1 MTFLTLIEPGR
12 AQIDLAARRTQG
24 YARCAVALWLALA
37 VCVLSGCASF
47 ETEPPEE
54 AVARRALEWTD
65 ALMALDYELA
75 LTYATSTYQSSPRS
89 ERFAADYSGASWWQG
104 VDVVRVECDDVPNPE
119 KCESRLSIKLLRPP
133 ATSWPIPITYDL
145 VWLRSGSEW
154 YVIP

>member
-1 MTFLTLIEPGR
+1 MTCRTISEPGL
-12 AQIDLAARRTQG
+12 AQIELAVRRTQVCMRNAMAAG
-24 YARCAVALWLALA
+24 LALA
-37 VCVLSGCASF
+37 IGIIGGCASL
-47 ETEPPEE
+47 EKEPPEE

-75 LTYATSTYQSSPRS
+75 LTYTTPTYQSSPRS

-119 KCESRLSIKLLRPP
+119 KCESRLSIKLVRPP

-154 YVIP
+154 FVIP